1 MKVVGISG
9 SPRKGGNTEC
19 LIKESLN
26 EFVINGWEIS
36 EFRLSDTTI
45 KPCIGCDA
53 CVKHGVC
60 AITDLQNLQLC
71 GRIAI
76 ENIQLRAISFAES
89 DDNS

>member
-1 MKVVGISG
+1 VRGKME
-9 SPRKGGNTEC
+9 R
-19 LIKESLN
+19 
-26 EFVINGWEIS
+26 
-36 EFRLSDTTI
+36 
-45 KPCIGCDA
+45 
-53 CVKHGVC
+53 